1 MNRTDLESAI
11 GNRLR
16 LSPTTPHQPMNLKS
30 SLQVEEIN
38 WQERKPWTIAPTY
51 FTPDADI
58 FPLKLGATRNLG
70 IFLRMYF
77 F

>member
-1 MNRTDLESAI
+1 
-11 GNRLR
+11 
-16 LSPTTPHQPMNLKS
+16 MNLKS
-30 SLQVEEIN
+30 SPQVEEIN
-38 WQERKPWTIAPTY
+38 WQERKPWAIAPTY

-58 FPLKLGATRNLG
+58 FPLKLGATRSLG